1 MSDAPLRFFE
11 NDWAEAATRTPW
23 WLVPCVWLPLAAY
36 TLCLS
41 VHTGF
46 TPGMAKSLGLTFGY
60 DDEGAFGYSFG
71 NSVWLLSAMGTWC
84 AGYWFWGVLEYTF
97 HRFAFHAAPSSYWGI
112 TAHFLMHGCH
122 HKAPLD
128 GLRLVFPP
136 TASAPIIFGFWKVF
150 RAVVGGYLGCGDA
163 AATLFWSGC
172 LTGYVAYDCTH
183 YFLHHWEFEPRS
195 EGSRLGGVVGAVS
208 QWYTGTLRKARS
220 THMAHHYDDSD
231 TSFGITS
238 GVFDRAFGT
247 APRAK
252 AKTT

>member
-1 MSDAPLRFFE
+1 MTSCFFSQ
-11 NDWAEAATRTPW
+11 AATRTPW

-36 TLCLS
+36 TLCLG

-46 TPGMAKSLGLTFGY
+46 NSGFTSSLALTFGY
-60 DDEGAFGYSFG
+60 DDEGVFGYWFG
-71 NSVWLLSAMGTWC
+71 ISIWLLSAMGTWA

-97 HRFAFHAAPSSYWGI
+97 HRFAFHVAPCSYWGI

-172 LTGYVAYDCTH
+172 LAGYVAYDCTH
-183 YFLHHWEFEPRS
+183 YFLHHWEFEPRK
-195 EGSRLGGVVGAVS
+195 EGRRGGSLTSAVS
-208 QWYTGTLRKARS
+208 QWYIGTLRKARS
-220 THMAHHYDDSD
+220 IHMAHHYDDSD

-247 APRAK
+247 APKKPK